1 MDGMLSSSEGMKGT
15 EVKRSMW
22 NSKRSVI
29 LSIVCTRI
37 VIVFAITVAA
47 LLPYLTDSGFF
58 SESAF
63 RIQDAVA
70 AKLMPIYYA
79 VCAPG
84 LVALFH
90 ANALLVAIRSGEV
103 FVRRN
108 VRYLRVISWCC
119 LAATAIFV
127 IGARGSLAL
136 LLIATAAAFAGL
148 IVRVVK
154 NVLETGI
161 EIKDEND
168 YTI

>member
-1 MDGMLSSSEGMKGT
+1 MLSSSAGVKGT
-15 EVKRSMW
+15 EVKRFMW
-22 NSKRSVI
+22 DSKRSVV

-37 VIVFAITVAA
+37 VIVFAVVVAA
-47 LLPYLTDSGFF
+47 LLPYLTGSGFF

-63 RIQDAVA
+63 RIQDVVV
-70 AKLMPIYYA
+70 AKLMPLYYA

-84 LVALFH
+84 FVALFH
-90 ANALLVAIRSGEV
+90 VNALLVAIRSGEV

-119 LAATAIFV
+119 FAATAIFV

-136 LLIATAAAFAGL
+136 LLIAAAAAFAGL

>member
-1 MDGMLSSSEGMKGT
+1 
-15 EVKRSMW
+15 MW
-22 NSKRSVI
+22 DSKRSVV

-37 VIVFAITVAA
+37 VIVFAVVVAI
-47 LLPYLTDSGFF
+47 LLPSLIDSGFF
-58 SESAF
+58 ENSVF
-63 RIQDAVA
+63 RIQHAVV
-70 AKLMPIYYA
+70 AKLMPLYYA

-103 FVRRN
+103 FVHRN
-108 VRYLRVISWCC
+108 VRYLRIISWCC
-119 LAATAIFV
+119 FAATAIFV

-136 LLIATAAAFAGL
+136 LLIAVAAAFAGL
-148 IVRVVK
+148 IIRVIK
-154 NVLETGI
+154 NVLEAGI